1 MLVSISGS
9 FCVLLSGISPC
20 AGFTV
25 MICFINRCVYRHFI
39 DAILLDTV
47 ATDFPSALSIAM

>member
-1 MLVSISGS
+1 M
-9 FCVLLSGISPC
+9 LLSGISPC

-39 DAILLDTV
+39 DAMLLDTV
-47 ATDFPSALSIAM
+47 ATDLPSALSIAI